1 MPSPLTVELGRFVAN
16 LRYEDIPAE
25 ARGYIAS
32 GLTDCAGVMIAGSGE
47 DAVRILTAT
56 LSPPPGDLPLKSGCA
71 SAGWWAKAN
80 GT

>member
-32 GLTDCAGVMIAGSGE
+32 GSPIAP
-47 DAVRILTAT
+47 A
-56 LSPPPGDLPLKSGCA
+56 
-71 SAGWWAKAN
+71 
-80 GT
+80 